1 MGRLGRMKTVIQY
14 ELQIC
19 GSINLNAPN
28 KAVVASLDAAFP
40 SSPTNLKC
48 TSGEGEEEAG
58 SRGFRLPKTQ
68 KLLVV
73 AYSTN
78 IQATKNIC
86 TV

>member
-40 SSPTNLKC
+40 SSPTNLQC
-48 TSGEGEEEAG
+48 TSGEGEEEPEAEASG
-58 SRGFRLPKTQ
+58 CQRHRNYLW
-68 KLLVV
+68 
-73 AYSTN
+73 
-78 IQATKNIC
+78 
-86 TV
+86 